1 MKKSYTKKQIV
12 EAIKFWQ
19 RKLDEVA
26 SIDSIKIDVIDDAS
40 NIKKLLPAIVKLVV
54 QTYKPIGG
62 YYGSTDISRLSR
74 TTSLAKVVKDSND
87 QVISCAFY
95 RNIDGSFK
103 LQAYG
108 HDGSPEGKAG
118 VKAIIKSDVAP
129 YTNWV
134 WGEVSGS
141 VEKYFKKF
149 EGYPLPNSLV
159 ADVLDKD
166 SSKIELSEDG
176 FHYKRKI
183 ANNDDATEKVIY
195 GFKDKETADKVL
207 ALSAYEMA
215 RREFNEKSILN
226 GISSLNESF
235 IGKKLSFKGACS
247 FVNQLSD
254 MYDEEGIR
262 QLPPQLSAV
271 LDQSI
276 EVLEDNINYA
286 KWVQTTLDDAKYL
299 RSHISSIELIAN
311 RL

>member
-1 MKKSYTKKQIV
+1 MKKIYTKKQIV
-12 EAIKFWQ
+12 KAIRFWQ
-19 RKLDEVA
+19 RKLDESVDN
-26 SIDSIKIDVIDDAS
+26 IDNIEIDVIDDAS
-40 NIKKLLPAIVKLVV
+40 EIKKLLPDVVKLVV
-54 QTYKPIGG
+54 QTYRPIGG
-62 YYGSTDISRLSR
+62 YYGSTDTARLCR
-74 TTSLAKVVKDSND
+74 TTSLVKTVKNASGGI
-87 QVISCAFY
+87 ISCSFY

-108 HDGSPEGKAG
+108 HDGSAEGKAG

-129 YTNWV
+129 YENWV
-134 WGEVSGS
+134 WGEVSGN

-159 ADVLDKD
+159 AEVLDKD
-166 SSKIELSEDG
+166 SDRIELSEDG

-183 ANNDDATEKVIY
+183 AGNDDATEKVIY
-195 GFKDKETADKVL
+195 GFKDREVANRVM
-207 ALSAYEMA
+207 AMSAYEMA
-215 RREFNEKSILN
+215 RREFNEKSIL
-226 GISSLNESF
+226 GETPLNESF
-235 IGKKLSFKGACS
+235 IGKDLSFKGACS

-276 EVLEDNINYA
+276 GVLKDNIGYA
-286 KWVQTTLDDAKYL
+286 KWVQTTLADAEYL
-299 RSHISSIELIAN
+299 RQHISSVELIPN